1 MNFIK
6 KYKYI
11 ITLIISVLISFVL
24 IACLFNLVNKWTKM
38 YQCDHISLTEA
49 LKDEQCRKYFG
60 MKVKEYDKRK

>member
-11 ITLIISVLISFVL
+11 ITLIISVLISFIL
-24 IACLFNLVNKWTKM
+24 IAALFNLVNKWTKM
-38 YQCDHISLTEA
+38 YQCDQEA
-49 LKDEQCRKYFG
+49 LKDEQCREYFG